1 MSKIGQPGSNFS
13 SEIDMVYRLTG
24 CLTILMLSIDALNPI
39 KQVSNIIIINIIIII
54 NVIIIIVM

>member
-39 KQVSNIIIINIIIII
+39 KQVRNIINIIIINIIIII
-54 NVIIIIVM
+54 LVM